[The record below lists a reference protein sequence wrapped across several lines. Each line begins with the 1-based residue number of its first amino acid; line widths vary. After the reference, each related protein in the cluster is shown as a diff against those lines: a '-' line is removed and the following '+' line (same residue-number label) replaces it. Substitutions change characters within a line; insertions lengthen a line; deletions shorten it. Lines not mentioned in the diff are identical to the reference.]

1 VETISASQAGTY
13 LLCPL
18 KYRFQYIDRLPK
30 PFRSSALAFGTSIHA
45 AIEWFHRERIA
56 GRSPDPEAVA
66 AVFAGDWQ
74 AQNLEPLAF
83 KERETEESLAD
94 LGRRMLELYVRQLRD
109 EPAPLAV
116 EEAFEVDLHDPV
128 TGELLDLRLRG
139 RMDLLEVGE
148 TVVDIKTAART
159 IDTSGVE
166 RHLQLS
172 VYALAYLHLRR
183 SIPHLR
189 LDVLLKT
196 KAAHRA
202 LPHRPDRRGPG
213 VDRAPPPAGRWV
225 HRVRALLPQPRL
237 AVRRVRVLR
246 PLPGLAGLAALSAQ
260 FLPPSGLLDLS
271 GSPSSFS

>member
-1 VETISASQAGTY
+1 METISASQAGTY

-196 KAAHRA
+196 KAPRIERFLTARTVEDLAWTAH
-202 LPHRPDRRGPG
+202 
-213 VDRAPPPAGRWV
+213 
-225 HRVRALLPQPRL
+225 LL
-237 AVRRVRVLR
+237 RRVAGSIASGHFF
-246 PLPGLAGLAALSAQ
+246 PNPGWPCGECEYFAHCQAWRG
-260 FLPPSGLLDLS
+260 
-271 GSPSSFS
+271 